1 MLAHQKQNWN
11 WKYIEQT
18 LLYVLAWIVQKYIV
32 LCCNNQSPAY
42 SSELTH
48 YRNIPCMYMTYLF
61 IHKTEVI
68 NTQSPLCYSAKL
80 KMKAQNWVEGRGRNI
95 ENMMYWASKTDF
107 KLAVSNEEK
116 KSETDPFKM
125 WFFNFLAK

>member
-1 MLAHQKQNWN
+1 MLCDTPKTKSKLKIHRTN
-11 WKYIEQT
+11 I
-18 LLYVLAWIVQKYIV
+18 IVCFSLDNTEIV
-32 LCCNNQSPAY
+32 LCCNNQSHAY

-80 KMKAQNWVEGRGRNI
+80 KMKAQN
-95 ENMMYWASKTDF
+95 
-107 KLAVSNEEK
+107 
-116 KSETDPFKM
+116 
-125 WFFNFLAK
+125 